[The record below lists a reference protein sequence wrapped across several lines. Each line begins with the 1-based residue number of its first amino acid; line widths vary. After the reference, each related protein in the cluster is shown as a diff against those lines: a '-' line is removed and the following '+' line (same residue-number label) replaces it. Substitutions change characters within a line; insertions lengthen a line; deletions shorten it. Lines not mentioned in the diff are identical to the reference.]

1 MLTHRFLRICTV
13 VLTGFVAISAIAGG
27 FAMLVGLDVFPP
39 AWLAGT
45 PFSTYTIPA
54 LLLAFVVGGSALVA
68 AVTVARGSKTA
79 GLAAITAGLMLTG
92 YVTVEVL
99 ILKQTPPGPTWIEI
113 IFPRIGSGD
122 HRIGRIPCRGSI
134 VWPSGSGQIAQGIE
148 SSMSK
153 GSWI

>member
-1 MLTHRFLRICTV
+1 MATHRLLRICTV

-45 PFSTYTIPA
+45 PFTAYTIPA
-54 LLLAFVVGGSALVA
+54 LLLALAVGGSALVA
-68 AVTVARGSKTA
+68 AVTVATGSRIA

-92 YVTVEVL
+92 YVTIEVL

-113 IFPRIGSGD
+113 FFLGLGLAIIGLGGYLTAAQL
-122 HRIGRIPCRGSI
+122 HGGRATDKSPKS
-134 VWPSGSGQIAQGIE
+134 
-148 SSMSK
+148 
-153 GSWI
+153 